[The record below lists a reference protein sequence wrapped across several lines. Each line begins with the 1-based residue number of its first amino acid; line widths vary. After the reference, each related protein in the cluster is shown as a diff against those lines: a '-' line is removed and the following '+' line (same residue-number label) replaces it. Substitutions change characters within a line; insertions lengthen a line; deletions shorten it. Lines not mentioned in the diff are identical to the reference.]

1 MIRTFR
7 SLLGALVLAGTLLA
21 PTVAQAQVNRELWF
35 RNDCRHPVRFF
46 VYHQHADDAW
56 VTHGWYDFAGNESP
70 KRPTQDGRPL
80 VHIEGHPLFMYVE
93 STNGSN
99 QFWEGEERVTF
110 NGQEY
115 ALVQATLSVRQGQ
128 LSFGVNCDGQ

>member
-7 SLLGALVLAGTLLA
+7 SLMCALILMGTALA

-35 RNDCRHPVRFF
+35 RNDCRHPIRFF
-46 VYHQHADDAW
+46 VYHQHADGSW
-56 VTHGWYDFAGNESP
+56 VTHGWYEFEGNETP
-70 KRPTQDGRPL
+70 KRPTENGQPL
-80 VHIEGHPLFMYVE
+80 VHIEGRPLFMYVE

-99 QFWEGEERVTF
+99 QYWEGQQRVTF

-115 ALVQATLSVRQGQ
+115 ALMQATLSVRQGQ
-128 LSFGVNCDGQ
+128 LSFGVNCEGQ